1 MRRFKIFD
9 IVALVSTIGIILWI
23 ISDFFGGMIIFLLSY
38 GLVIIPIIITYLVSI
53 IETIFS
59 LITKGVK
66 KNKIKL
72 ISHLIVILTI
82 VIITVY
88 NSDILK
94 SKRVLTAT
102 LKDDLSLQTLIFREN
117 GKCENNINGMFG
129 FTEKFKGEY
138 YMKNDTII
146 FSIKPYDNNFIPD
159 TILLDRVQK
168 AIFIEKDKLGN
179 FRTEKEWL
187 NHFKIE

>member
-23 ISDFFGGMIIFLLSY
+23 ISDFFGGMIVFLLSY

-129 FTEKFKGEY
+129 FPEKFKGEY

>member
-82 VIITVY
+82 LIITVY

-129 FTEKFKGEY
+129 FTEKFKGQY